1 MRKDQEQIKA
11 ELMRRRD
18 EYFRQKK
25 LRKRRALIA
34 IVPSVCCLL
43 LICAFAIP
51 QLQLKIGSGYGGSK
65 TDAAIP
71 VPSDAA
77 AILSIDIAG
86 QPYGSKH
93 YTDAQKIERL
103 MACLK
108 EYPCRETNAIE
119 NESAPNPQE
128 AYATVTYADG
138 RKYIYSLSP
147 QTSDGA
153 NNKPE
158 NGAAQSLKNLLD
170 SLSPD
175 P

>member
-11 ELMRRRD
+11 ELMCRRD

-51 QLQLKIGSGYGGSK
+51 QLQLKIGSGESSK
-65 TDAAIP
+65 TEAII
-71 VPSDAA
+71 PSSNA

-170 SLSPD
+170 SLPPD